1 MYRSDGIWSICSYDM
16 RLTLRFDVF
25 LVSHSPT
32 PTQNSIERSDQSVNR
47 QVGLRRRVEV
57 RRCHGEVSYGWRSS
71 TTGKHVWRPLP
82 TSPVHAHRVASVSPV
97 THSINPS
104 IRSDGRTVAAGRR
117 GAPSARL
124 TSRPEPLALRM
135 SYYGSRAPSQAISG
149 LGVSVKFRVMW
160 FGLT

>member
-1 MYRSDGIWSICSYDM
+1 M

-32 PTQNSIERSDQSVNR
+32 PTQNFFKRSDSLSIGKLVCVEELKSVDVIASFRMDGGRR
-47 QVGLRRRVEV
+47 QPRQTRLATASDISGTCSPRRK
-57 RRCHGEVSYGWRSS
+57 GFLS
-71 TTGKHVWRPLP
+71 K
-82 TSPVHAHRVASVSPV
+82 
-97 THSINPS
+97 
-104 IRSDGRTVAAGRR
+104 TVAAGRR

-135 SYYGSRAPSQAISG
+135 SWYGSRAPPHAISG

-160 FGLT
+160 SGLT

>member
-1 MYRSDGIWSICSYDM
+1 MYRSDGIGSICSYDM

-57 RRCHGEVSYGWRSS
+57 RRCHGEFPYAWRSS

-82 TSPVHAHRVASVSPV
+82 TSPVHAHRVARVS
-97 THSINPS
+97 S
-104 IRSDGRTVAAGRR
+104 RKTVAAGRR

-124 TSRPEPLALRM
+124 TSRPEPLALRV
-135 SYYGSRAPSQAISG
+135 SWYGSHTPPRAISG
-149 LGVSVKFRVMW
+149 LGVSVKFRVIW
-160 FGLT
+160 FGVT

>member
-1 MYRSDGIWSICSYDM
+1 M

-25 LVSHSPT
+25 PMSHSPT

-57 RRCHGEVSYGWRSS
+57 RRYHGEFPYGWRSS

-82 TSPVHAHRVASVSPV
+82 ASPVLLRYMLTASQGFPFK
-97 THSINPS
+97 
-104 IRSDGRTVAAGRR
+104 TVAAGRR

-124 TSRPEPLALRM
+124 TSIPEPLALRV
-135 SYYGSRAPSQAISG
+135 SWYGSIAPP
-149 LGVSVKFRVMW
+149 
-160 FGLT
+160 

>member
-1 MYRSDGIWSICSYDM
+1 M

-25 LVSHSPT
+25 VASHSPT

-57 RRCHGEVSYGWRSS
+57 RRCHGVLPYAWRSS

-82 TSPVHAHRVASVSPV
+82 TSPVHAHRVARVS
-97 THSINPS
+97 SQ
-104 IRSDGRTVAAGRR
+104 RLKTVAAGRR

-124 TSRPEPLALRM
+124 TSRPEPLALRV
-135 SYYGSRAPSQAISG
+135 SWYGSHTPPQAISR

-160 FGLT
+160 FGVT

>member
-1 MYRSDGIWSICSYDM
+1 M

-25 LVSHSPT
+25 LVSESLT
-32 PTQNSIERSDQSVNR
+32 LSLTYSNAKLFQALGQSVNR

-57 RRCHGEVSYGWRSS
+57 RRCHGEVSYGWRSLP
-71 TTGKHVWRPLP
+71 TGKHVWRPLP
-82 TSPVHAHRVASVSPV
+82 TSPVHAHRVTRVS
-97 THSINPS
+97 SQ
-104 IRSDGRTVAAGRR
+104 DGRR

-124 TSRPEPLALRM
+124 TSRPAPLALRV
-135 SYYGSRAPSQAISG
+135 SWYGSNTSPQAISG

>member
-32 PTQNSIERSDQSVNR
+32 PTQNFFKRSDSLSIGKLVCVEELKSVDVMVSFRMDGGRR
-47 QVGLRRRVEV
+47 QPANTSGDRFRHLRYMLTASQ
-57 RRCHGEVSYGWRSS
+57 GF
-71 TTGKHVWRPLP
+71 PLK
-82 TSPVHAHRVASVSPV
+82 
-97 THSINPS
+97 
-104 IRSDGRTVAAGRR
+104 TVAAGRR

-135 SYYGSRAPSQAISG
+135 SWYGSRAPPQAISG
-149 LGVSVKFRVMW
+149 LGVSVKFRVIW